1 MKCIISFSF
10 DDGRIDSYTEA
21 LPILKRYNLPA
32 TFNITTGYV
41 EDHKRYGS
49 PTGVPPMTMGMVKEI
64 YEDSNYEIAGHGF
77 RHRNDIEDITK
88 GLSEL
93 KKQLGTKQ
101 LTRFGDGFAS
111 PGTGLDAKT
120 WSFLNGGGNGSIRYA
135 RLSLRYLNHGA
146 LKSFARKI
154 CRIIHLPSLYAFAYK
169 DTLMNTIKD
178 GILYS
183 IPVLSSIRISELK
196 AVIKYA
202 ERYDSACILMF
213 HSIAPK
219 DKVHNNWDYEKGKFE
234 ELCKFLSSEQKE
246 GKLIVRTTME
256 LFEHLEKE

>member
-21 LPILKRYNLPA
+21 LPILKKYNLPA

-41 EDHKRYGS
+41 EDHQKYGS
-49 PTGVPPMTMGMVKEI
+49 PTDVPPMTIEMVKEI
-64 YEDSNYEIAGHGF
+64 YEDVNYEIAGHGF

-93 KKQLGTKQ
+93 RKQLGTKQ
-101 LTRFGDGFAS
+101 LTKFGDGFAS

-120 WSFLNGGGNGSIRYA
+120 WSCLSGGGNDSIRYA
-135 RLSLRYLNHGA
+135 RLSLRYLKHGTLKA
-146 LKSFARKI
+146 LARKI
-154 CRIIHLPSLYAFAYK
+154 CRIIHLPFLYAFAYK

-178 GILYS
+178 DILYS
-183 IPVLSSIRISELK
+183 IPVLSSIRFCELK
-196 AVIKYA
+196 SIIKYA
-202 ERYDSACILMF
+202 ERQKSACILMF
-213 HSIAPK
+213 HSIVPR
-219 DKVHNNWDYEKGKFE
+219 DKVHDNWDFEKGKFE
-234 ELCKFLSSEQKE
+234 KLCEFLSSEQKK

-256 LFEHLEKE
+256 LFEHLVKE